1 MVGDPSLAWTS
12 QREGAFLLRD
22 QDGLATKWECYK
34 KLHKMKA
41 QVTFH
46 PSTHLASHSP
56 GHTPI
61 HCRVTR
67 PPVHPTT
74 HPTTPAGVAADALL
88 LRLDGGEQDSAAG
101 GGDH

>member
-61 HCRVTR
+61 QLPGHPSTR
-67 PPVHPTT
+67 PPHHPPDHPCRCGGRCATT
-74 HPTTPAGVAADALL
+74 SAGW
-88 LRLDGGEQDSAAG
+88 RRTR
-101 GGDH
+101 